1 MLVCFVLSWLY
12 SVLCCLTQFGTNLN
26 LIKFFVLFC
35 GCARV
40 SFSVLCSLMQMS
52 PTKHA
57 APKRSSS
64 KRAHID
70 SNNFKF
76 AEADMKYNDY

>member
-12 SVLCCLTQFGTNLN
+12 SVLCCLAQFGTNLN

-52 PTKHA
+52 PTKHV

-64 KRAHID
+64 KCACID
-70 SNNFKF
+70 SDNFRF
-76 AEADMKYNDY
+76 AKIE

>member
-12 SVLCCLTQFGTNLN
+12 SVLCCLAQFGTNLN

-35 GCARV
+35 GCAHV

-64 KRAHID
+64 KRARID
-70 SNNFKF
+70 SDNFRF
-76 AEADMKYNDY
+76 AKIE